1 MKRLIL
7 ACAVIIPSAGIYLLV
22 AMSNEEP
29 RSTSR
34 AGTPRVAPEPVAPLV
49 MSRHEH
55 PSLAVAVERG
65 KPAPA
70 EANVSEDRTP
80 SGSPPTADEMRDQL
94 EASFAGEASVAPSQD
109 RTPGLEKRV
118 RAVIP
123 AGSSVRSLECRS
135 SSCRIETMHPSVEV
149 FRDFV
154 QRGYLTLDFATRVS
168 NGPVF
173 VGLLA
178 PPVEGQPVVA
188 VAFLGRDGAVL
199 PTFKPVAPAD
209 GRR

>member
-1 MKRLIL
+1 MNRWIL
-7 ACAVIIPSAGIYLLV
+7 ACAVVALSAGIYLLLEMGT
-22 AMSNEEP
+22 ADLP
-29 RSTSR
+29 ST
-34 AGTPRVAPEPVAPLV
+34 AGARTPPVTPAPVAPLV
-49 MSRHEH
+49 VGRHEH
-55 PSLAVAVERG
+55 PSLAVVTERG

-80 SGSPPTADEMRDQL
+80 SEAPPTADEMRDRL
-94 EASFAGEASVAPSQD
+94 EASFASDVSAAPSQD
-109 RTPGLEKRV
+109 RTQGIEKRV

-123 AGSSVRSLECRS
+123 AGSSVRRLECRS
-135 SSCRIETMHPSVEV
+135 SSCRIETMHPSLEE

-154 QRGYLTLDFATRVS
+154 QRGYLTRDFATRVS

-178 PPVEGQPVVA
+178 PPEAGQPVVG

-199 PTFKPVAPAD
+199 PTFTPIASAGGP
-209 GRR
+209 R